1 VFCAGGFAHG
11 DVGEAEF
18 LTGAVPLVRREVI
31 EQVRPADDAFFSGE
45 ESDWCYRVR
54 LAGGKVLLFAG
65 ATATQV
71 YAVSQQRRLF
81 AERARGH
88 LRFLRK
94 HRGDAYAG
102 RGRMYREAAR

>member
-1 VFCAGGFAHG
+1 VFRAGGFAHG
-11 DVGEAEF
+11 DVREAEF
-18 LTGAVPLVRREVI
+18 LTGSVPLVRREVI

-45 ESDWCYRVR
+45 ETDWCCCVR

-65 ATATQV
+65 ATGMQV
-71 YAVSQQRRLF
+71 CAVLHQRRLF
-81 AERARGH
+81 AEQARGH
-88 LRFLRK
+88 LRFLRR